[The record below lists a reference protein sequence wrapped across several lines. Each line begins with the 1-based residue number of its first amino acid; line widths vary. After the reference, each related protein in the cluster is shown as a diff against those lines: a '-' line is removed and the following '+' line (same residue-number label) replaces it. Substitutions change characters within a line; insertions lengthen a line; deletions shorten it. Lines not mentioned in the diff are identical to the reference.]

1 MEYKE
6 IKNKLK
12 KEIHRQLVRNNLEPS
27 FYLAVVEQY
36 ENDDCF
42 TNLFYDME
50 NYGYNVNSMTS
61 DNPFEEFIFFVNIYD
76 SNDSFLYQYRLVFG
90 YKEIMEGYCYC
101 TENDKGYDYRYRCTG
116 EHCDWDAP
124 FINIEKAYDLGYKE
138 FNGKQKDLWD
148 YKDKFYKI
156 KVDQEEEKRKV
167 KIKDIENQIKMLQ
180 EELDKLYEE

>member
-1 MEYKE
+1 MNKE
-6 IKNKLK
+6 IKSKLK
-12 KEIHRQLVRNNLEPS
+12 KEIHRHLVRNNLEPS

-90 YKEIMEGYCYC
+90 YREIMEGYCCC
-101 TENDKGYDYRYRCTG
+101 TESDKGYDYRYGCTG

-124 FINIEKAYDLGYKE
+124 FISIEKAYDLGYKE
-138 FNGKQKDLWD
+138 FTGKQKDLWD

-156 KVDQEEEKRKV
+156 KVDQEEEKRKA

>member
-1 MEYKE
+1 MNEE
-6 IKNKLK
+6 IKSKLK
-12 KEIHRQLVRNNLEPS
+12 KEIHRHLVRNNLEPS

-42 TNLFYDME
+42 ANLFYDME

-61 DNPFEEFIFFVNIYD
+61 NNPFEEFIFFVNIYD
-76 SNDSFLYQYRLVFG
+76 GNDSLLYQYRLVFG

-124 FINIEKAYDLGYKE
+124 FISIEKAYHLGCKE
-138 FNGKQKDLWD
+138 FNGKQKNLWN

-156 KVDQEEEKRKV
+156 KVDQEEERRKA
-167 KIKDIENQIKMLQ
+167 KIKDIENQIKILQ
-180 EELDKLYEE
+180 EELDKL

>member
-1 MEYKE
+1 MNEE
-6 IKNKLK
+6 IKSKLK
-12 KEIHRQLVRNNLEPS
+12 KEIHRHLVRNNLEPS

-42 TNLFYDME
+42 ANLFYDME

-61 DNPFEEFIFFVNIYD
+61 NNPFEEFIFFVNIYD
-76 SNDSFLYQYRLVFG
+76 GNDSLLYQYRLVFG

-124 FINIEKAYDLGYKE
+124 FINIEKVYKLGCKE
-138 FNGKQKDLWD
+138 FNGKQKDLWN

-156 KVDQEEEKRKV
+156 KVDQEEEKRKA
-167 KIKDIENQIKMLQ
+167 KIKDIENQIKRLQ
-180 EELDKLYEE
+180 EELDKL